1 MKSVQALSAEPNS
14 VERFTD
20 VVARINSH
28 EFKEKMKELA
38 ELPDLIQAVI
48 EQMEQNR
55 EMKEM
60 MGIALERSCAEL
72 AELRENMHMSPDAQS
87 ILAALEEERAR
98 LEA

>member
-1 MKSVQALSAEPNS
+1 MKDGTTRMKSVQALSAEPNS

-55 EMKEM
+55 EMPSIQCQGLKARIRECVSS
-60 MGIALERSCAEL
+60 LEGNFYS
-72 AELRENMHMSPDAQS
+72 
-87 ILAALEEERAR
+87 R
-98 LEA
+98 LDHNGKYPL